1 MDRTVKTL
9 ISLTKYLA
17 AFAVSSS
24 ISIGLPTQVLA
35 SSLQFRLEEA
45 TIDSINQAFDAG
57 ILDSRQLV
65 QLYLNRINAYDD
77 SGPRINS
84 IISINLDALS
94 IATALDIER
103 RTTGPRSP
111 LHGIPVILKDNYDT
125 FDMPTSAGALAFQN
139 FIPTTDAF
147 QVAKLRDA
155 GAIILAKANLS
166 EFAFSGSTSISSF
179 GGTTVNP
186 YDPLRSPAGSSGGT
200 GAAIAAN
207 FGVIGM
213 GTDTG
218 GSIRNPSSFNG
229 LVGVRPTIGLS
240 SRSGIVP
247 LALSQDVGGPMTR
260 TVRDAAITLDFTVGF
275 DANDPITA
283 LSNGNIPASY
293 TTNLTPNGLQGIR
306 IGVVRDLF
314 GVNTNPD
321 FATVNGIIDTAI
333 ARMTGLG
340 ATFTNVTIPNLSAI
354 LASPSLSA
362 FEFRDNLNSY
372 LASQPNAPYQT
383 LTEIIAS
390 GQFLPSNLN
399 TLNTRNNVGDLAT
412 NATYQDI
419 ITNRP
424 TFVRDSL
431 LQAMTGFD
439 ALLYPTTIAP
449 PRLNTQG
456 QQTGSS
462 NRLSAFSGFPAV
474 TLPAGFT
481 GNGLPVGMEFLG
493 RAFSEA
499 SLLQFAYAYET
510 AFNVR
515 SAPSS
520 VPALPGET
528 IVVPEPSSIAALGM
542 VFLGGIT
549 LKLTRKPRL

>member
-1 MDRTVKTL
+1 MKTL

-333 ARMTGLG
+333 TRMTGLG

>member
-1 MDRTVKTL
+1 MYGGSPV
-9 ISLTKYLA
+9 
-17 AFAVSSS
+17 
-24 ISIGLPTQVLA
+24 
-35 SSLQFRLEEA
+35 
-45 TIDSINQAFDAG
+45 
-57 ILDSRQLV
+57 
-65 QLYLNRINAYDD
+65 
-77 SGPRINS
+77 
-84 IISINLDALS
+84 SINLDALS

-207 FGVIGM
+207 FGVIGL

-283 LSNGNIPASY
+283 LSNANIPASY

-412 NATYQDI
+412 NLTYQDI

>member
-1 MDRTVKTL
+1 VKTSV
-9 ISLTKYLA
+9 SLTRSLTV
-17 AFAVSSS
+17 FAVSSA
-24 ISIGLPTQVLA
+24 ISIGFPARGIA
-35 SSLQFRLEEA
+35 SSLQFQLEEA
-45 TIDSINQAFDAG
+45 TVDSINRAFDAG

-77 SGPRINS
+77 SGPKINS
-84 IISINLDALS
+84 IISINPNALS
-94 IATALDIER
+94 SAEFLDSER
-103 RTTGPRSP
+103 RAGRVLSP
-111 LHGIPVILKDNYDT
+111 LHGIPVIVKDNFNT
-125 FDMPTSAGALAFQN
+125 FDMPTTAGALAFQN

-207 FGVIGM
+207 FGVIGF

-240 SRSGIVP
+240 SRSGVIP
-247 LALSQDVGGPMTR
+247 LALSQDTAGPMTR
-260 TVRDAAITLDFTVGF
+260 TVRDAAIALDFTVGF
-275 DANDPITA
+275 DPSDPITA

-293 TTNLTPNGLQGIR
+293 TTNLTSNGLQGVR
-306 IGVVRDLF
+306 IGVVRELF
-314 GVNTNPD
+314 GTSTNPQLAAE

-340 ATFTNVTIPNLSAI
+340 ATFTDVTIPNLSSI
-354 LASPSLSA
+354 LASPTLSG
-362 FEFRDNLNSY
+362 FEFRDNLNAY
-372 LASQPNAPYQT
+372 LAGQPNAPYKT

-390 GQFLPSNLN
+390 GQFLPSNLT
-399 TLNTRNNVGDLAT
+399 TLNARNNVSDLAT
-412 NATYQDI
+412 NTTYQDI

-424 TFVRDSL
+424 TFVRNSL
-431 LQAMTGFD
+431 LQAMTGLD

-449 PRLNTQG
+449 PRLNTQT

-481 GNGLPVGMEFLG
+481 GNGLPVGMELLG

-499 SLLQFAYAYET
+499 SLLQYAYAYET

-515 SAPSS
+515 VAPSS
-520 VPALPGET
+520 VPALAGET
-528 IVVPEPSSIAALGM
+528 IVVPEPSSIAALGA

-549 LKLTRKPRL
+549 LKLTRKSRV

>member
-333 ARMTGLG
+333 TRMTGLG

-515 SAPSS
+515 STPSS

>member
-1 MDRTVKTL
+1 VDRTVKTL
-9 ISLTKYLA
+9 ISLTKFLA
-17 AFAVSSS
+17 TFAVSSS
-24 ISIGLPTQVLA
+24 ISISLPTQVLA

-207 FGVIGM
+207 FGVIGL

-412 NATYQDI
+412 NLTYQDI